1 MQFLQMLPFWLHEG
15 VCNGPLQ
22 DPAALASGMT
32 SAGKKQFS
40 VLRRQVQQSGEK
52 RKVIVL

>member
-1 MQFLQMLPFWLHEG
+1 M
-15 VCNGPLQ
+15 CNGTLQ